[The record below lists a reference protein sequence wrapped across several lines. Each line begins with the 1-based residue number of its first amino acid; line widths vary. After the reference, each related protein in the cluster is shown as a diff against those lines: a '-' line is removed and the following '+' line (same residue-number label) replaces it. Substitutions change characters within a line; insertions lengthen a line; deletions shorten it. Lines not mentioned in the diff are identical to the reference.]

1 MPFLVENTK
10 FYTVAEI
17 AQAMRVT
24 PQTVREY
31 IKRGRIKA
39 QRIGRPLVI
48 SEQALRAFL
57 QEATQPQG

>member
-1 MPFLVENTK
+1 MPFFVENVK

-39 QRIGRPLVI
+39 QRIGRPLLVT
-48 SEQALRAFL
+48 EQALREFL
-57 QEATQPQG
+57 QEADRGRA